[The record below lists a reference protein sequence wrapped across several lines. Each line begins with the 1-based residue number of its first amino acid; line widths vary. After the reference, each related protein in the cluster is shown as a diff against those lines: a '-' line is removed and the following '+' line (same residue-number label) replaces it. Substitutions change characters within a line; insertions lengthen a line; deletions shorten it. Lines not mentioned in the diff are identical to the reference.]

1 MKTKKLVL
9 LFCLV
14 LAITLIA
21 VNLITLDAQ
30 ADSNLWNSQEG
41 LGNSNQVGQAFGED
55 DGTPKDIQ
63 EIVAL
68 VISVF
73 LQFLG
78 IIFVALIVMAGFNYM
93 TSQGNEEKIEKALSQ
108 IKTGVIGL
116 VIIMSAYAIT
126 TYMTDCVLDITTKD
140 STWMCKPPQY

>member
-30 ADSNLWNSQEG
+30 ADSSLWDNQEG

>member
-30 ADSNLWNSQEG
+30 ADSSLWDNQEG

-55 DGTPKDIQ
+55 DGTPKDIR

>member
-1 MKTKKLVL
+1 MKTKKLIL

-21 VNLITLDAQ
+21 VNLITLNAQ
-30 ADSNLWNSQEG
+30 ADSNLWNNQEG
-41 LGNSNQVGQAFGED
+41 LGNSNQVGQAFGES
-55 DGTPKDIQ
+55 DGTPKDIR

-68 VISVF
+68 VISIF

-78 IIFVALIVMAGFNYM
+78 IIFVALIIMAGFNYM

-108 IKTGVIGL
+108 IKAGVIGL
-116 VIIMSAYAIT
+116 VIIMASYAIT
-126 TYMTDCVLDITTKD
+126 TYMTDCVLDITTKN
-140 STWMCKPPQY
+140 SPWMCKPPQY